1 MKTCAAPA
9 APKVNFNMKIH
20 MTPGKALKAK
30 IAAMTATKAKAAATP
45 KIKFSMKIHLPVA
58 AGKALKTE
66 IAAKMATK
74 AVAKKATKAIV
85 KDIKKAIAKETKK
98 AIVKDPKRGNVDDSK
113 EDRNEAQGVMDLY
126 IENLDLVKRE
136 PSNINTGVSS
146 KAVSNIE
153 KTFSNLSMGPSKDQ
167 V

>member
-45 KIKFSMKIHLPVA
+45 KIKFSMKIHLPAA
-58 AGKALKTE
+58 AGKALKAE

-98 AIVKDPKRGNVDDSK
+98 AIVEDPKKGNVNDSQ
-113 EDRNEAQGVMDLY
+113 EGRNEPESVLDLL
-126 IENLDLVKRE
+126 IENLDLVKRD
-136 PSNINTGVSS
+136 PSNTDVST
-146 KAVSNIE
+146 KAIE
-153 KTFSNLSMGPSKDQ
+153 KTFSNISLNQ